1 VKVNQKEKRSAIE
14 KTLEI
19 LIAFA
24 DSDRELGTVEISE
37 LTYLHRATVS
47 RILRT
52 LLDYGM
58 IYQNNETKKYNLGPL
73 SYRLGASE
81 ISQKIQSFV
90 SLSKTHVDNLRDTLS
105 ETISLELWMGNKTTA
120 CYMAE
125 SRRPLQVSM
134 PLGNVLPLHA
144 PAGAKAVLSFVN
156 QDYLDRLLT
165 EDFPQY
171 TDNTITTKTKLLA
184 KLSEFNRQGYSIDD
198 QELHMGI
205 YAIGVPIF
213 DYISKPVAAISAIL
227 PSARINA
234 GREAEIVA
242 QLKRTS
248 HIISQKIKRDRTGFY
263 YHLGA
268 I

>member
-1 VKVNQKEKRSAIE
+1 MKVNQKEKRSAIE

-19 LIAFA
+19 LVIFA

-37 LTYLHRATVS
+37 LTNFHRATVS
-47 RILRT
+47 RILST

-58 IYQNNETKKYNLGPL
+58 IYQNNETKKYNLGSL

-90 SLSKTHVDNLRDTLS
+90 SLSKTHVDNVRAALS

-125 SRRPLQVSM
+125 SKSPLQVSM
-134 PLGNVLPLHA
+134 PAGDVLPLHA

-171 TDNTITTKTKLLA
+171 TDNTITTKNELLVR
-184 KLSEFNRQGYSIDD
+184 LSKFNRQGYAIDD
-198 QELHMGI
+198 QELYMGI

-213 DYISKPVAAISAIL
+213 DYLSRPVAAISAIV

-234 GREAEIVA
+234 EREAEIVA
-242 QLKRTS
+242 QLKKTS
-248 HIISQKIKRDRTGFY
+248 HIISREIKRDRSGFF
-263 YHLGA
+263 HH
-268 I
+268 